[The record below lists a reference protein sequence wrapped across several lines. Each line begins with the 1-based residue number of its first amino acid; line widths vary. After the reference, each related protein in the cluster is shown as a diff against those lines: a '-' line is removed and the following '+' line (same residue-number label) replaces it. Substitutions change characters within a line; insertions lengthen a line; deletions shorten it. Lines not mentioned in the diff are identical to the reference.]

1 MAFFQGD
8 DALLHKIYNEAIN
21 RKKKLSQ
28 SKMGEHLETDLL
40 PLQKD
45 VELTVQLAC
54 SKALKEAQSTKVQ
67 IMLNEDDEFS
77 EVNSDENL

>member
-8 DALLHKIYNEAIN
+8 DALLQKIYNEAIN

-28 SKMGEHLETDLL
+28 SKMGAHLETDLL

-45 VELTVQLAC
+45 MELYEMIDMIIRKNLPLGVT
-54 SKALKEAQSTKVQ
+54 
-67 IMLNEDDEFS
+67 EDPDFRYATQTS
-77 EVNSDENL
+77 